1 MNKVVTER
9 KNHKPYNLPNTIYFF
24 WNTGF
29 NRSPRLVQECFIS
42 WKRLNPSW
50 DVVFIDD
57 KNVNNYVDMGRHN
70 NLIGKITI
78 QEYAD
83 ILRME
88 LLNQNGG
95 VWVDAT
101 LFCTKPLDSWINKK
115 INKNDLIVE
124 KNPDSRVMTNSFM
137 GSLKDNYLL
146 IKMIDELTQ
155 HYQRDDGKHLKFR
168 DNFLKFKIYKLTK
181 NIFGRHRITSLIF
194 MTPVLKKWLSITPYF
209 YTMYLWYY
217 LSIFDKKFRI
227 LWSETKTIPNL
238 YIWVNKNEMY
248 RPVPEEKIL
257 QLMLHPPPY
266 IKLNWKVRV
275 TLSSTRNYTQV
286 LYCLNKQK

>member
-1 MNKVVTER
+1 
-9 KNHKPYNLPNTIYFF
+9 
-24 WNTGF
+24 
-29 NRSPRLVQECFIS
+29 
-42 WKRLNPSW
+42 
-50 DVVFIDD
+50 
-57 KNVNNYVDMGRHN
+57 MGRHN

-101 LFCTKPLDSWINKK
+101 LFCIKPLDSWINKK

-155 HYQRDDGKHLKFR
+155 HYQRDDGKHLQFR

-181 NIFGRHRITSLIF
+181 NIFGLTRMKCINQF
-194 MTPVLKKWLSITPYF
+194 QKKK
-209 YTMYLWYY
+209 YY
-217 LSIFDKKFRI
+217 S
-227 LWSETKTIPNL
+227 
-238 YIWVNKNEMY
+238 
-248 RPVPEEKIL
+248 
-257 QLMLHPPPY
+257 
-266 IKLNWKVRV
+266 
-275 TLSSTRNYTQV
+275 
-286 LYCLNKQK
+286 